1 MSVAGQSYGEAN
13 GYGTL
18 GSRRRNPLLNKL
30 IQSDVKLRPAF
41 AISLPEDFRRVS
53 AIIDVDVIP
62 ETKRRVKLMKN
73 GSDKPLGFYIRDG
86 SSVRVTMNG
95 LVKVAGIFISRLV
108 AGGLA
113 ETTGLLAVND
123 EVLEV
128 NGIDVGGKTL
138 DQVTDMMVA
147 NSSNLIITV
156 KPVNQ
161 RNNIVLRRRAAA
173 AHVSQ
178 KSTLSLQS
186 GVSSAHSCD
195 SDEIREVEDE
205 DFVKEHL
212 TKEESVEK
220 FPGKEESVE
229 AVGKEESKVGEE
241 TRPSPVQPAAE
252 ERSTNDKATEDNS
265 MTL

>member
-1 MSVAGQSYGEAN
+1 MCCPSFVVGQSYGEVN

-18 GSRRRNPLLNKL
+18 GSRRRNPIITKL
-30 IQSDVKLRPAF
+30 IQSEVKLRPHVE
-41 AISLPEDFRRVS
+41 ISLPEDFRRVS
-53 AIIDVDVIP
+53 AIIDVDIVP
-62 ETKRRVKLMKN
+62 ETQRRVKLMKN

-113 ETTGLLAVND
+113 ESTGLLAVND

-128 NGIDVGGKTL
+128 NGIDVSGKTL

-161 RNNIVLRRRAAA
+161 RNNIVQRRRAAA
-173 AHVSQ
+173 AAAATGGHISQ

-186 GVSSAHSCD
+186 GGSVQSCD

-205 DFVKEHL
+205 DMVKEHMTKDKEEL
-212 TKEESVEK
+212 GADVKEQTKEDI
-220 FPGKEESVE
+220 
-229 AVGKEESKVGEE
+229 GEE
-241 TRPSPVQPAAE
+241 GQALPAKPS
-252 ERSTNDKATEDNS
+252 EDGNENEKS
-265 MTL
+265 EDFMTL

>member
-1 MSVAGQSYGEAN
+1 M
-13 GYGTL
+13 
-18 GSRRRNPLLNKL
+18 
-30 IQSDVKLRPAF
+30 KLRPHVE
-41 AISLPEDFRRVS
+41 ISLPEDFRRVS
-53 AIIDVDVIP
+53 AIIDVDIVP
-62 ETKRRVKLMKN
+62 ETQRRVKLMKN

-113 ETTGLLAVND
+113 ESTGLLAVND

-128 NGIDVGGKTL
+128 NGIDVSGKTL

-161 RNNIVLRRRAAA
+161 RNNIVQRRRAAA
-173 AHVSQ
+173 AAGGHVSQ

-186 GVSSAHSCD
+186 GISGLSCD
-195 SDEIREVEDE
+195 SDEIREADDE

-212 TKEESVEK
+212 TKD
-220 FPGKEESVE
+220 KEEDSETDV
-229 AVGKEESKVGEE
+229 KEKAKAKNESKEA
-241 TRPSPVQPAAE
+241 SPA
-252 ERSTNDKATEDNS
+252 KATEEGGENGKTDEDY
-265 MTL
+265 MTLWAQRIAVHAQAYVTAFCCGSGWIVGDKGTDISLYSCV